1 MSFKKGE
8 TVSILT
14 ETGTFMVLE
23 VGAHRSILQD
33 ENGFERQV
41 PNSLIVP
48 RHKVSGHVHQKDAE
62 VITPRTPNSPSKT
75 PNRNQEFPCIDLHA
89 ESLGISH
96 IPPKDILPRQ
106 LACCR
111 EFLNTCLRD
120 RKPKIMII
128 HGVGDGT
135 LRTAV
140 RKMLSGKEGVS
151 FHDAVYSVR
160 GIGATWVELQIQR
173 TKPF

>member
-1 MSFKKGE
+1 MAFKKGE

-14 ETGTFMVLE
+14 ESGTFMVLE

-48 RHKVSGHVHQKDAE
+48 RQNVAGHVHQKDAE
-62 VITPRTPNSPSKT
+62 VITPRSPSKT
-75 PNRNQEFPCIDLHA
+75 PNRIQEFPCIDLHA

-111 EFLNTCLRD
+111 AFLNTCLRD